1 MKENNGRSDSLRKK
15 MEGMEIMPMDTPLT
29 PEQKYNSDKQCSHD
43 QLLLFLWNMN
53 GAFSTS
59 HSIKRALP
67 AMSLNSAPGA
77 GDRIKVAVIPK
88 SATLSHDTS
97 TEV

>member
-1 MKENNGRSDSLRKK
+1 MEPEKTGKGIRREERMEGVTACKENGRYKNNASGHSLNKPMLKK
-15 MEGMEIMPMDTPLT
+15 YITVIND
-29 PEQKYNSDKQCSHD
+29 DD
-43 QLLLFLWNMN
+43 QWVLFLWNMN

-77 GDRIKVAVIPK
+77 GDHIKVAVI
-88 SATLSHDTS
+88 S
-97 TEV
+97 

>member
-1 MKENNGRSDSLRKK
+1 
-15 MEGMEIMPMDTPLT
+15 
-29 PEQKYNSDKQCSHD
+29 
-43 QLLLFLWNMN
+43 MN

-88 SATLSHDTS
+88 SASLSDDTS
-97 TEV
+97 TKV